1 MRIKKTK
8 IPGCF
13 NIDAFK
19 MEDDRGTFVKTFHK
33 DLFEKYNLDTDY
45 VEEYYSY
52 SVRRVIRGLHF
63 QTPPMEHTKLVY
75 CAYGKVMDAV
85 VDLRV
90 GSPSYGRYQV
100 FELSAD
106 KGNLLYIPTGLA
118 HGFAVLSDSAVVVYN
133 VTTVY
138 SAKCDNGIL
147 WNSAGIPW
155 PYDNPIMSDR
165 DKMFETFQEFA
176 SPFLFEPD

>member
-63 QTPPMEHTKLVY
+63 QAPPMEHTKLVY

-90 GSPSYGRYQV
+90 GSPSHGRYQV

-118 HGFAVLSDSAVVVYN
+118 HGFAVLSHSAVVVYN

-165 DKMFETFQEFA
+165 DKMFETLEEFA